1 MAALEFVVKVVITII
16 NFVLWVSG
24 ILLIVFGAIALA
36 SPDTII
42 TILNLIPGVTI
53 VTDILSTNTLYS
65 LFEGMAIFMIVLGS
79 LLFLFGG
86 VGCHGIWKMHK
97 RMMCNYWILLIVGVL
112 TEIAIIIY
120 GAVYPPT
127 VNTYVQTQLYTS
139 FNSSFQAVTIQSNG
153 AVDYSLST
161 TPAAW
166 EMLQSQT
173 HCCGVVDYQDYATLN
188 WTQPAG
194 YMHVLPPT
202 CCRTSLSYGNN
213 VTNTSQFA
221 NLNLCLNQPIPQ
233 FYWETGCWENVINM
247 VWQFDYIA
255 IIIAA
260 CLMAVQLIGI
270 VLTAHQ
276 WRKLVRESGY

>member
-1 MAALEFVVKVVITII
+1 MAALEFVVKVVVTII
-16 NFVLWVSG
+16 NFALWISG

-36 SPDTII
+36 SPSTII
-42 TILNLIPGVTI
+42 TILNVIPGVAI
-53 VTDILSTNTLYS
+53 VTDILNPYY

-86 VGCHGIWKMHK
+86 VGCHGIWKMNK
-97 RMMCNYWILLIVGVL
+97 RMICNYWILLIVGVL
-112 TEIAIIIY
+112 TEIAVIIY

-139 FNSSFQAVTIQSNG
+139 LNSSFQAVTILPDG
-153 AVDYSLST
+153 TVDYSNSST
-161 TPAAW
+161 QAAAW

-173 HCCGVVDYQDYATLN
+173 QCCGVMNYSDFATLS

-202 CCRTSLSYGNN
+202 CCATTLNYGKNISS
-213 VTNTSQFA
+213 TSQFKS
-221 NLNLCLNQPIPQ
+221 LNNCLNQSIPLPQ
-233 FYWETGCWENVINM
+233 SYWTTGCWENVINM

-260 CLMAVQLIGI
+260 CLMAAQLIGI

-276 WRKLVRESGY
+276 WRKLVRDSGY